1 MNEEARGHEHE
12 VRLAVY
18 EVETRKQG
26 GALVVKG
33 IGLLYIPRE
42 AQEGSLPRHR
52 FNVWED
58 PSWVHLRK
66 LMRNVSPSFF

>member
-42 AQEGSLPRHR
+42 AQEGVTST
-52 FNVWED
+52 
-58 PSWVHLRK
+58 S
-66 LMRNVSPSFF
+66 